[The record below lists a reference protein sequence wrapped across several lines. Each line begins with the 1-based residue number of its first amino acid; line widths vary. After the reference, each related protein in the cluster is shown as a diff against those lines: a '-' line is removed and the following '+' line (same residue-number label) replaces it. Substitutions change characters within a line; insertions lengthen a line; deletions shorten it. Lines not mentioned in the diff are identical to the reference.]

1 MKTSVRFCWLV
12 WLLAHHLAAY
22 AQQDIHFSQFYEF
35 PLLRNPALS
44 GIFNGHYRLT
54 GGYRNQ
60 WQSVTVPY
68 RSMYMGSEFKL
79 LRGFEEGDFITAG
92 VQATNDVAGDSKL
105 QRTQVF
111 PVLNYY
117 KLLNEDKTTH
127 ISFALTGGPV
137 FERFDATKLQFD
149 DQFVNGAYSPSN
161 PTRQQFE
168 ANSFTYNDLSAGIS
182 FKTMPANDINL
193 YVGAALFHINEPR
206 VAFTPAYDVWLN
218 RKWGLNGGFS
228 AGINHVDRI
237 VVYADCF
244 VQGGNRL
251 VQGGAL
257 YTHSFDYTGEEASFS
272 IVVGGVYRWKDAFV
286 PVLKLY
292 TGQLGIGIS
301 YDVNISTLSAASQFR
316 GGFEMSLSYMGMW
329 ETLARGCSILNVPSK
344 YGSKK
349 KAMLRLPLITS

>member
-1 MKTSVRFCWLV
+1 MKTCLRSVLIV
-12 WLLAHHLAAY
+12 WLLAHHPAAH

-35 PLLRNPALS
+35 PLLRNPALA

-68 RSMYMGSEFKL
+68 RSMYMGAEFKL
-79 LRGFEEGDFITAG
+79 LRGLHDGDFITAG

-111 PVLNYY
+111 PVLNYH
-117 KLLNEDKTTH
+117 KLLNEDKTTY

-161 PTRQQFE
+161 PTRQQFD

-182 FKTMPANDINL
+182 FKTMLANDINM

-206 VAFTPAYDVWLN
+206 VAFTPAFDIRLN
-218 RKWGLNGGFS
+218 RKWGVNGGLS
-228 AGINHVDRI
+228 ASINEVDRI

-244 VQGGNRL
+244 IQGGSRL
-251 VQGGAL
+251 IQGGAL
-257 YTHSFDYTGEEASFS
+257 YTHSFDYTGEEATFS
-272 IVVGGVYRWKDAFV
+272 IAAGAVYRWKDALV
-286 PVLKLY
+286 PVVKLY
-292 TGQLGIGIS
+292 TGKLGIGIS
-301 YDVNISTLSAASQFR
+301 YDVNLSTLSAASQFR

-329 ETLARGCSILNVPSK
+329 EALARGLQHLECPK
-344 YGSKK
+344 
-349 KAMLRLPLITS
+349 